1 MLTAQ
6 MPPSLSLP
14 PSLPRHSPSLSPP
27 LSRRSPS
34 PADRRSPPSSAPS
47 LAQCIACAESLV
59 VAPRASM
66 RVAVEATK
74 PGRSDFLNKMPTSI
88 RIWLVCRVVIDRG
101 CTNHE
106 QALEQEQISR
116 QKAARFT
123 RQTIEQQSSRSIRTK
138 GRQCLAHFLLSS
150 AAHAFCVQ
158 MSNIAKSTPP
168 RQLEPRGAGSQSGP
182 S

>member
-1 MLTAQ
+1 
-6 MPPSLSLP
+6 
-14 PSLPRHSPSLSPP
+14 
-27 LSRRSPS
+27 
-34 PADRRSPPSSAPS
+34 
-47 LAQCIACAESLV
+47 
-59 VAPRASM
+59 M
-66 RVAVEATK
+66 RVAVEATT
-74 PGRSDFLNKMPTSI
+74 PGRSDFLNKMLTSI

-150 AAHAFCVQ
+150 AAHAFCAQ
-158 MSNIAKSTPP
+158 MSNIATKVDATPA
-168 RQLEPRGAGSQSGP
+168 AGTERSR
-182 S
+182 